1 MKRLTY
7 RRRHPY
13 NTKSNRVKVVR
24 TPGDR
29 HIYHYVKKRVK
40 GRRCGV
46 TGVTLHGLPHLR
58 TLESRRHPKRDKKVY
73 RAYGGCLSANTVRDR
88 IIRSFLKEEQTY
100 IKKLITQEKKEEMK
114 QIKEKKKV
122 AKKQTKKTKK
132 TNKKKAD

>member
-46 TGVTLHGLPHLR
+46 TGVTLHGK
-58 TLESRRHPKRDKKVY
+58 TSKRDKKVY
-73 RAYGGCLSANTVRDR
+73 RLNV
-88 IIRSFLKEEQTY
+88 
-100 IKKLITQEKKEEMK
+100 
-114 QIKEKKKV
+114 
-122 AKKQTKKTKK
+122 
-132 TNKKKAD
+132 